1 MYISKERLYIWFS
14 GGPLRI
20 LFEFKTN
27 YSANSNVKE
36 MQCLHSLSLI
46 GLSTCFCDET
56 YSRIGI
62 NKAYLIYLNI
72 NTTDCNVNIFFILNT
87 GV

>member
-36 MQCLHSLSLI
+36 IQCLHSL
-46 GLSTCFCDET
+46 
-56 YSRIGI
+56 
-62 NKAYLIYLNI
+62 
-72 NTTDCNVNIFFILNT
+72 FFKQGFSELLFQ
-87 GV
+87 